1 MSILF
6 RANCRYMRRLFYR
19 QGNVLKHEKL
29 SSAQLAGCAGQ
40 TYPYLETQRGRRGNV
55 LMTLHYYQNHAQ
67 DFFDGTVN
75 VDMTPLYEAFTQH
88 LPHGARVL
96 DAGCGSGRDAK
107 AFHEMGYQVDAF
119 DASSAM
125 VELARQHTGLPVQL
139 MTFSEIDGKAQYD
152 GIWCCASLLHVP
164 SSELP
169 AVMQKLADALK
180 PGGVWYVSFKYGNGE
195 RVQGERRF
203 TDLDE
208 EGLRELLKA
217 VPGMEIASLWV
228 TQDNRPDRDEMV
240 EWDITK
246 NAA

>member
-1 MSILF
+1 
-6 RANCRYMRRLFYR
+6 
-19 QGNVLKHEKL
+19 
-29 SSAQLAGCAGQ
+29 
-40 TYPYLETQRGRRGNV
+40 
-55 LMTLHYYQNHAQ
+55 MTLHYYQNHAQ

-75 VDMTPLYEAFTQH
+75 VNMTPLYKAFTRH
-88 LPHGARVL
+88 LAPGARVL

-107 AFHEMGYQVDAF
+107 AFQEMGYQVDAF

-139 MTFSEIDGKAQYD
+139 MSFSEIDDKAQYD

-169 AVMQKLADALK
+169 AVMQKLADAIK

-203 TDLDE
+203 TDMDE
-208 EGLRELLKA
+208 VGLRGLLA
-217 VPGMEIASLWV
+217 VVSGVEIGSLWV
-228 TQDNRPDRDEMV
+228 TEDNRPGRDEV
-240 EWDITK
+240 WLNGVLRK
-246 NAA
+246 NIF

>member
-1 MSILF
+1 
-6 RANCRYMRRLFYR
+6 
-19 QGNVLKHEKL
+19 
-29 SSAQLAGCAGQ
+29 
-40 TYPYLETQRGRRGNV
+40 
-55 LMTLHYYQNHAQ
+55 MTLHYYQNHAQ

-88 LPHGARVL
+88 LTHGSRVL

-107 AFHEMGYQVDAF
+107 AFHEIGYQVDAF

-208 EGLRELLKA
+208 EGLRMGISNITDVA
-217 VPGMEIASLWV
+217 ITSLWV
-228 TQDNRPDRDEMV
+228 TKDYRQERSERWLNG
-240 EWDITK
+240 ILNKK
-246 NAA
+246 NTIF

>member
-1 MSILF
+1 
-6 RANCRYMRRLFYR
+6 
-19 QGNVLKHEKL
+19 
-29 SSAQLAGCAGQ
+29 
-40 TYPYLETQRGRRGNV
+40 
-55 LMTLHYYQNHAQ
+55 MTLHYYQNHAQ

-75 VDMTPLYEAFTQH
+75 VDMTSLYEAFTQH

-107 AFHEMGYQVDAF
+107 AFHGMGYEVDAF

-125 VELARQHTGLPVQL
+125 VTLAKQHTGLPVQL

-208 EGLRELLKA
+208 EGLRMGISNITDVA
-217 VPGMEIASLWV
+217 ITSLWV
-228 TQDNRPDRDEMV
+228 TKDYRHERSERWLNG
-240 EWDITK
+240 ILHKK
-246 NAA
+246 NTIF

>member
-1 MSILF
+1 
-6 RANCRYMRRLFYR
+6 
-19 QGNVLKHEKL
+19 
-29 SSAQLAGCAGQ
+29 
-40 TYPYLETQRGRRGNV
+40 
-55 LMTLHYYQNHAQ
+55 MTLHYYQNHAQ

-75 VDMTPLYEAFTQH
+75 VDMTALYNAFTQH
-88 LPHGARVL
+88 LPHGAQVL

-139 MTFSEIDGKAQYD
+139 KTFSEIDCKALFD

-203 TDLDE
+203 TDLDK
-208 EGLRELLKA
+208 EGLRQLLKSIQGLDIVA
-217 VPGMEIASLWV
+217 QWTSY
-228 TQDNRPDRDEMV
+228 DNRPARAELWLNGV
-240 EWDITK
+240 LRKEY
-246 NAA
+246 NR

>member
-1 MSILF
+1 
-6 RANCRYMRRLFYR
+6 
-19 QGNVLKHEKL
+19 
-29 SSAQLAGCAGQ
+29 
-40 TYPYLETQRGRRGNV
+40 
-55 LMTLHYYQNHAQ
+55 MTLHYYQNHAQ

-75 VDMTPLYEAFTQH
+75 VDMTSLYEAFTQH
-88 LPHGARVL
+88 LPHGAQVL

-107 AFHEMGYQVDAF
+107 AFHDMGYQVDAF

-125 VELARQHTGLPVQL
+125 VELAKQHTGLPVQL

-169 AVMQKLADALK
+169 EVMQKLADALK

-203 TDLDE
+203 TDLNE
-208 EGLRELLKA
+208 MELQRLLNH
-217 VPGMEIASLWV
+217 MSEIDIFSLWI
-228 TQDNRPDRDEMV
+228 TKDNRPDRHEIWFNGILKKKIERQESYQEND
-240 EWDITK
+240 K
-246 NAA
+246 K

>member
-1 MSILF
+1 
-6 RANCRYMRRLFYR
+6 
-19 QGNVLKHEKL
+19 
-29 SSAQLAGCAGQ
+29 
-40 TYPYLETQRGRRGNV
+40 
-55 LMTLHYYQNHAQ
+55 MTLHYYQNHAQ

-139 MTFSEIDGKAQYD
+139 MTFSEVDVKAQYD

-203 TDLDE
+203 TDLNE
-208 EGLRELLKA
+208 MELRRLLNR
-217 VPGMEIASLWV
+217 MSEIDIFSLWI
-228 TQDNRPDRDEMV
+228 TKDNRPDRDEIWFNGILKKKI
-240 EWDITK
+240 ERQETLS
-246 NAA
+246 

>member
-1 MSILF
+1 
-6 RANCRYMRRLFYR
+6 
-19 QGNVLKHEKL
+19 
-29 SSAQLAGCAGQ
+29 
-40 TYPYLETQRGRRGNV
+40 
-55 LMTLHYYQNHAQ
+55 MTLHYYQNHAQ

-88 LPHGARVL
+88 LTHGARVL

-107 AFHEMGYQVDAF
+107 AFHEMGYQVNAF

-195 RVQGERRF
+195 RVQGKRRF

-208 EGLRELLKA
+208 EGLRMGISNITDVA
-217 VPGMEIASLWV
+217 ITSLWV
-228 TQDNRPDRDEMV
+228 TKDYRQERSERWLNG
-240 EWDITK
+240 ILHKK
-246 NAA
+246 NTIF

>member
-1 MSILF
+1 
-6 RANCRYMRRLFYR
+6 
-19 QGNVLKHEKL
+19 
-29 SSAQLAGCAGQ
+29 
-40 TYPYLETQRGRRGNV
+40 
-55 LMTLHYYQNHAQ
+55 MTLHYYQNHAK

-75 VDMTPLYEAFTQH
+75 VDMTSLYEAFTQH

-107 AFHEMGYQVDAF
+107 AFHEMGYLVDAF

-125 VELARQHTGLPVQL
+125 VELAKQHTGLPVKL
-139 MTFSEIDGKAQYD
+139 MTFSEIDYKAQYD

-208 EGLRELLKA
+208 EGLRMGISNITDVA
-217 VPGMEIASLWV
+217 ITSLWV
-228 TQDNRPDRDEMV
+228 TKDYRPERSER
-240 EWDITK
+240 WLNGILHKK
-246 NAA
+246 NTIL